1 MDDEL
6 EPTTD
11 PVDEPDDESAED
23 APTILNEI
31 KQMLGIVPETTEFD
45 IDILSSINSA
55 FFTLHQLGIGGSTA
69 FYIEPNSV
77 WADLQTTINYTII
90 RDYLYLKTKVVFDP
104 PSSSSV
110 AEAYKNRI
118 SELEFRMN
126 IEVDNGGGVVNDG

>member
-11 PVDEPDDESAED
+11 PVDEPATET
-23 APTILNEI
+23 PTILNEI

-55 FFTLHQLGIGGSTA
+55 FFTLHQLGVGGSTA

-77 WADLQTTINYTII
+77 WNDLQTTINHTII

-126 IEVDNGGGVVNDG
+126 IEVDNGGGIVNDG

>member
-11 PVDEPDDESAED
+11 PVDEPVTET
-23 APTILNEI
+23 PTILNEI

-45 IDILSSINSA
+45 IDILSNINSA
-55 FFTLHQLGIGGSTA
+55 FLILHQLGIGGSTA
-69 FYIEPNSV
+69 FYIEPDSV
-77 WADLQTTINYTII
+77 WADLKTTINHTII

-110 AEAYKNRI
+110 TEAYNNRI

-126 IEVDNGGGVVNDG
+126 IEVDNGGGVITDE

>member
-11 PVDEPDDESAED
+11 PVDEPATET
-23 APTILNEI
+23 PTILNEI

-55 FFTLHQLGIGGSTA
+55 FFTLHQLGVGGSTA
-69 FYIEPNSV
+69 FYIEPDSV
-77 WADLQTTINYTII
+77 WSDLQTTINHTII

-110 AEAYKNRI
+110 AEAYNNRI

-126 IEVDNGGGVVNDG
+126 IEVDNGGGIVNDG

>member
-11 PVDEPDDESAED
+11 PVDEPATET
-23 APTILNEI
+23 PTILNEI

-45 IDILSSINSA
+45 IDILSNINSA

-69 FYIEPNSV
+69 FYIEPDSV
-77 WADLQTTINYTII
+77 WADLKTTINYTII

-110 AEAYKNRI
+110 AEAYNNRI

-126 IEVDNGGGVVNDG
+126 IEVDNGGGVITDE